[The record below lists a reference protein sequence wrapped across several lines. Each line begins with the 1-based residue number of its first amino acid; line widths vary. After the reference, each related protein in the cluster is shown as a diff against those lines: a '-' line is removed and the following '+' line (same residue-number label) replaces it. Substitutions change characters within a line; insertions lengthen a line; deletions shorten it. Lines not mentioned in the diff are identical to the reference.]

1 MKYNLIIILCLL
13 TACFQPK
20 WSTNDK
26 KTFMDDCVSVGQTEQ
41 YCLCVLKC
49 CELSFKTYND
59 ALNNVHTSDHTS
71 ALNQCV
77 GQCMTK

>member
-1 MKYNLIIILCLL
+1 MKYSLIIILYFLP
-13 TACFQPK
+13 ACFQPT
-20 WSTNDK
+20 WSTDDK
-26 KTFMDDCVSVGQTEQ
+26 KTFMADCMSVGQTEQ
-41 YCLCVLKC
+41 YCLCALKC

-77 GQCMTK
+77 DQCIIK

>member
-1 MKYNLIIILCLL
+1 MQYSLIIILGLL

-20 WSTNDK
+20 WSEDDK
-26 KTFMDDCVSVGQTEQ
+26 KTFMGDCVSAGQTKQ
-41 YCLCVLKC
+41 YCLCVLQC
-49 CELSFKTYND
+49 CELSFKAYND
-59 ALNNVHTSDHTS
+59 ALKNVHTSDHTS